1 MLLNQPRLTPPKSAR
16 VFSTTPVVVTGT
28 TDTLLTGMTLV
39 TPYRASW
46 NIDFST
52 SVIFGSNGDQAFCS
66 IYQGG
71 VLVPQSVRATGSAS
85 TGEGG
90 TLVTTAL
97 LEDVPAGT
105 TIEIRSRVN
114 SAASATFYERVL
126 RLIEG
131 TI

>member
-1 MLLNQPRLTPPKSAR
+1 MLLNQQRLTPPKSLR

-28 TDTLLTGMTLV
+28 TDALLTGMSIV
-39 TPYRASW
+39 TPYLATW

-52 SVIFGSNGDQAFCS
+52 SVIFGSNGDQAFVS

-71 VLVPQSVRATGSAS
+71 VLVPQSVRQTGATSS
-85 TGEGG
+85 GEGG
-90 TLVTTAL
+90 ALVTTAL
-97 LEDVPAGT
+97 LENVPAGT

-114 SAASATFYERVL
+114 AAATATFYERVL

-131 TI
+131 TV